1 MMAGLAPSALK
12 VPRERHRHGSPA
24 ASGAAFD
31 RTPNRAGLPAILDLV
46 HLTRQT
52 FGDASLE
59 HEVLTLFAR
68 QADSTTSALRQAGN
82 DDERARLFHLLKGS
96 ARGVGALRLAAAAEA
111 GESEPGS
118 ASLLDAVFSEAA
130 AVGQHVRALL
140 REMPR

>member
-12 VPRERHRHGSPA
+12 VPRERHRSGSPA

-82 DDERARLFHLLKGS
+82 DEG
-96 ARGVGALRLAAAAEA
+96 
-111 GESEPGS
+111 EPGS
-118 ASLLDAVFSEAA
+118 ASLLDEVFSEAA